1 MPLTSI
7 TRENHIAILSLD
19 RGKVNAINE
28 EMADL
33 LLKDFSDLEKDDS
46 VKSVVLTGT
55 GKFFSFGLDV
65 PELYV
70 YSEKDFAGFLR
81 KFTDLYTYVFMFP
94 KPVIAAINGHA
105 IAGGCMLASA
115 CDCRIMVTGKA
126 KISLNEITFGSSVF
140 AGSVEMLRFIAGS
153 KNAEEILKTGM
164 MYSAEQA
171 KNLDLIDRVVSEDE
185 LMSEAVAIAEEFSA
199 KDGPAFASIK
209 KLLRGPVVAEMKKRE
224 ADSIDEF
231 NEIWYS
237 ASTRRQLQNIQ
248 IK

>member
-7 TRENHIAILSLD
+7 TRDNHIAVLSLN

-28 EMADL
+28 EMADI
-33 LLKDFSDLEKDDS
+33 LLKNFKDLEKDNA

-65 PELYV
+65 PELYS
-70 YSEKDFAGFLR
+70 YSPHDFAEFLR

-94 KPVIAAINGHA
+94 KSVIAAINGHA

-115 CDCRIMVTGKA
+115 CDYRIMVNSRA
-126 KISLNEITFGSSVF
+126 KISLNEVTFGSSVF
-140 AGSVEMLRFIAGS
+140 AGSVEMLKFIVGG
-153 KNAEEILKTGM
+153 KNAEEILKTGT

-171 KNLDLIDRVVSEDE
+171 KNLKLIDMVIGEDE
-185 LMSEAVAIAEEFSA
+185 LMPKAIEIANEFSA
-199 KDGPAFASIK
+199 KEGSAFASIK
-209 KLLRGPVVAEMKKRE
+209 KLLREPVAQEMKKRE
-224 ADSIDEF
+224 PDSIREF

-237 ASTRRQLQNIQ
+237 ESTRKQLQNIQ
-248 IK
+248 IR